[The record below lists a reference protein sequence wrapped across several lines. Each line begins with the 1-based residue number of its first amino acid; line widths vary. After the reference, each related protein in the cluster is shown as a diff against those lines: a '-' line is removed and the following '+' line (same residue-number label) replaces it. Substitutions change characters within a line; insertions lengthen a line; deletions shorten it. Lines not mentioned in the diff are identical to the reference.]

1 MSNEKYIPA
10 LKYNW
15 LTGIYDWL
23 IRAFMPEKK
32 FKGAV
37 IENANVQNGYA
48 VLDFGVGT
56 ATLSIMASQS
66 NPGAVYK
73 GIDIDE
79 KILRIARKKVEAVNA
94 PVELIKYNGGK
105 LPFADKSF
113 DRVISSLVIH
123 HLTTEQKQEAF
134 QEFRRILKTGGE
146 VHIADW
152 GKASNFFMRLM
163 FHFVQFLDGYKTTN
177 DNVKGRLP
185 EIMRSA
191 GFNTVNIVKHF
202 NTALGTVEIFRLR
215 PQALT
220 VIEKGQSQ

>member
-1 MSNEKYIPA
+1 MGNEKYIPA

-23 IRAFMPEKK
+23 IRTFMPEKK

-37 IENANVQNGYA
+37 IENANIQDGYS

-56 ATLSIMASQS
+56 ATLSIMASQV
-66 NPGAVYK
+66 NPNAVYK
-73 GIDIDE
+73 GLDIDE
-79 KILRIARKKVEAVNA
+79 KILGLARKKIDETNA

-105 LPFADKSF
+105 LPFADQSF

-123 HLTTEQKQEAF
+123 HLTTGQKLEAF
-134 QEFRRILKTGGE
+134 QEFKRILKLDGE

-152 GKASNFFMRLM
+152 GKASNFLMRLM
-163 FHFVQFLDGYKTTN
+163 FHLVQFLDGYKTTN

-185 EIMRSA
+185 EIIKSA
-191 GFNTVNIVKHF
+191 GFSNVLVSQRF
-202 NTALGTVEIFRLR
+202 NTILGTVQIFKI
-215 PQALT
+215 T
-220 VIEKGQSQ
+220 

>member
-23 IRAFMPEKK
+23 IRTFMPEKK

-37 IENANVQNGYA
+37 IENANIQNGYA

-56 ATLSIMASQS
+56 ATLSIMASQA
-66 NPGAVYK
+66 NPNAVYK

-79 KILRIARKKVEAVNA
+79 KILRIARKKIEAANA

-105 LPFADKSF
+105 LPFADGSF

-134 QEFRRILKTGGE
+134 QEFKRILKPGGE

-152 GKASNFFMRLM
+152 GKESNFLMRLM
-163 FHFVQFLDGYKTTN
+163 FHFVQLLDGYKTTN

-185 EIMRSA
+185 EIIRGA

-202 NTALGTVEIFRLR
+202 NTTLGTVEIFRLR

-220 VIEKGQSQ
+220 VIDKE